1 MEEIKVHINRLGRV
15 YNSDLT
21 IKPFM
26 LFSGDSGL
34 GKSYLAS
41 LCHYFYRFLGR
52 PNILYRLVKD
62 SGYDYQKMSKDFVG
76 EGTAFE
82 INKKQ
87 LEDWISKDCVRYV
100 GYLLGNKDIEGDVAV
115 ELPSAIPE
123 NMKLSYREEK
133 IGIVGEEE
141 SSIILS
147 FLGTTIR
154 VGSLSETE
162 VSPFAQVIRYGLSS
176 VILEASRAITM
187 TPVLPPSRGAFLT
200 EDVSPKTG
208 MYEDYKEFLNNLEI
222 VQIDPVGVDE
232 NLINIVHNVIEGDV
246 QYNDGKYFYAP
257 NGVKAIPISSSA
269 ASIRELAP
277 IDRLVKYTDIAKTAI
292 LFEEPETH
300 LHPAKQ
306 RMMADVMG
314 ALLNAGA
321 KLIITTHSNYFIARL
336 NELIQFYRLK
346 NRGTVSAE
354 QLKELRSKLKIE
366 KGVEFDSEAMGV
378 YMLRLRENGLS
389 EVVPQ
394 DLEDGVPYTA
404 FLQATKDDI
413 FNRDILTKAFEDVAE

>member
-41 LCHYFYRFLGR
+41 LCHYFYRLLTSYEIFDG
-52 PNILYRLVKD
+52 
-62 SGYDYQKMSKDFVG
+62 FVHEMG
-76 EGTAFE
+76 W
-82 INKKQ
+82 NY
-87 LEDWISKDCVRYV
+87 LELSQNYHDQGVALTISKEILESWLSNDCVRYV
-100 GYLLGNKDIEGDVAV
+100 GYLIGNENIEGTVDVI
-115 ELPSAIPE
+115 LPSVFPDNLVI
-123 NMKLSYREEK
+123 SYREEL
-133 IGIVGEEE
+133 IGLVGKEEMYMN
-141 SSIILS
+141 LS
-147 FLGTTIR
+147 LLG
-154 VGSLSETE
+154 VSLRANFQPDFVE
-162 VSPFAQVIRYGLSS
+162 SPFAALLRFGFANILYGNPTS
-176 VILEASRAITM
+176 IKMAPIF
-187 TPVLPPSRGAFLT
+187 PPSRGTLLT
-200 EDVSPKTG
+200 EEVTPITG
-208 MYEDYKEFLNNLEI
+208 MYAEYKRLQVALERASAQPIQLNEGIKAMMQNILE
-222 VQIDPVGVDE
+222 G
-232 NLINIVHNVIEGDV
+232 NVTYREGRYYYEV
-246 QYNDGKYFYAP
+246 PG
-257 NGVKAIPISSSA
+257 IPEMPLSA
-269 ASIRELAP
+269 AAASVRELTP
-277 IDRLVKYTDIAKTAI
+277 ITRLANRVDMATVAI

-346 NRGTVSAE
+346 NRGTVSDE

-366 KGVEFDSEAMGV
+366 EGVEFDSEAMGV
-378 YMLRLRENGLS
+378 YMLRLREDGLS

-413 FNRDILTKAFEDVAE
+413 FNRDILTKVFEDVAE